1 MEPTDQEIYRLLY
14 RLGITANYAGFFHLA
29 HALRLCAEK
38 PDRLLLVT
46 KLVYPEVAK
55 ASEYP
60 DCDRRRLGA
69 GAAGMG
75 GAGGQTAVP
84 QALHRPAA
92 GPFDLCPAFAAQH
105 SADAKNRAR
114 RMIGGHGLDRVLR
127 ASLSPRVCADGP

>member
-55 ASEYP
+55 AYRTNWKAVERNIRTVTTAAWAQGSRNGRRWRA
-60 DCDRRRLGA
+60 DR
-69 GAAGMG
+69 
-75 GAGGQTAVP
+75 
-84 QALHRPAA
+84 
-92 GPFDLCPAFAAQH
+92 CPA
-105 SADAKNRAR
+105 
-114 RMIGGHGLDRVLR
+114 
-127 ASLSPRVCADGP
+127 SPAPPSCWPF

>member
-55 ASEYP
+55 AYRTNWKAVERNIRTVTTAAWAQGQP
-60 DCDRRRLGA
+60 EWEALA
-69 GAAGMG
+69 GRPLSRKPC
-75 GAGGQTAVP
+75 TA
-84 QALHRPAA
+84 QLLAL
-92 GPFDLCPAFAAQH
+92 LTFA
-105 SADAKNRAR
+105 
-114 RMIGGHGLDRVLR
+114 L
-127 ASLSPRVCADGP
+127 LSPHNIPLTQKTVPAQ